1 MLALALAG
9 CDGTAVSSAQP
20 NVLESDAEANV
31 GVTASPTPTG
41 HPKPQATAEP
51 TPTPP
56 PVPRK
61 PTGVTFR
68 FHNEVLQG
76 GPGDTDGIGDYI
88 LKVTWERPRR
98 KGTEIR
104 VYGVTKCFDLGA
116 GSADDSCLRKQTP
129 LPAELRVLVARA
141 SASKGKVTFRLPL
154 GGDGG
159 FADEDGRPIYSF
171 VIAAYNE
178 SGHSIFEIVDPGT
191 YCGRIRE
198 CDTY

>member
-1 MLALALAG
+1 MRYAPSCPAHPFGRHTAQASSVCSFTREVGGGRTVIGRRGVIVAMLALALAG

-31 GVTASPTPTG
+31 GITASPTPTG

-88 LKVTWERPRR
+88 LKVTWGRPRR

-104 VYGVTKCFDLGA
+104 VYGVTKCF
-116 GSADDSCLRKQTP
+116 
-129 LPAELRVLVARA
+129 
-141 SASKGKVTFRLPL
+141 
-154 GGDGG
+154 
-159 FADEDGRPIYSF
+159 
-171 VIAAYNE
+171 
-178 SGHSIFEIVDPGT
+178 
-191 YCGRIRE
+191 
-198 CDTY
+198 